1 MNIVNICVNS
11 PYTDGFLY
19 QENLLPKYQK
29 QIGNNV
35 TVIACDYEYSES
47 GEIRKSRQR
56 EFTDNN
62 GVKVRRISASGK
74 GRFKRFKSLYTEIE
88 KANPD
93 IIFCHM
99 FQFLDLRKVIKYKKL
114 HPDIKLYIDSHA
126 DFYNSARGLLSRKI
140 LHGIIWKN
148 LAKKALPYTEKFYGV
163 TPGRVDFLIRV
174 YGVPDEKT
182 ELLPLCADDD
192 LVQKMSDS
200 NIRESVRKEF
210 GISEGHTLLVTGGKI
225 DRNKP
230 QTLNLMRAVNK
241 LNDKSIKL
249 IVFGSVDKKFGS
261 EFFSLL
267 SDSVL
272 YAGWKTGE
280 EIYSIFAA
288 ADLAVFP
295 GLHSVLWEQAV
306 GMGKPCVFKRIPG
319 FEHIDLGGN
328 CMFFDGDSTDEYI
341 KVISRAV
348 KNINKMSAVT
358 NKRGIPILSYKNI
371 AKKSIGE

>member
-74 GRFKRFKSLYTEIE
+74 GRFKRFKSLYTEIG

-174 YGVPDEKT
+174 YGVPNEKT

-328 CMFFDGDSTDEYI
+328 CMFFDDDSTDEYI